1 MTEDV
6 VKRECAARFV
16 DECAADNIPFGRQLV
31 QFRTGLIVMV
41 VGEVER
47 HDVKTFIRIGD
58 ARVPTNPV
66 PFGGID
72 AEKPLLR
79 KRGGGAKQKHD
90 DGNDSLDFH
99 RINHHCCWDCN

>member
-6 VKRECAARFV
+6 VKRECAAWFV
-16 DECAADNIPFGRQLV
+16 DECAADNIPFGRQFE

-41 VGEVER
+41 VSEVER
-47 HDVKTFIRIGD
+47 HNVITFIRIGE
-58 ARVPTNPV
+58 ARIPTSPV

-79 KRGGGAKQKHD
+79 ERG
-90 DGNDSLDFH
+90 DST
-99 RINHHCCWDCN
+99 

>member
-1 MTEDV
+1 
-6 VKRECAARFV
+6 
-16 DECAADNIPFGRQLV
+16 
-31 QFRTGLIVMV
+31 MV

-47 HDVKTFIRIGD
+47 HDVTTFIRIGD

-72 AEKPLLR
+72 AEKTLLR
-79 KRGGGAKQKHD
+79 KSWGCAKQKHD

-99 RINHHCCWDCN
+99 SANHRC